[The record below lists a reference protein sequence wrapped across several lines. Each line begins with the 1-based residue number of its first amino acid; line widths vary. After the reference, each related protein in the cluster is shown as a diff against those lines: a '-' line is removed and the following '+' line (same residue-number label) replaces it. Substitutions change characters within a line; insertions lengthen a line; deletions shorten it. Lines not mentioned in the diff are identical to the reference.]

1 MLERGRGREREIEEA
16 ILMLRGEVMRVCE
29 RERERGRE
37 KGGGGVRFFGEKE
50 GLGLRVVRGG

>member
-1 MLERGRGREREIEEA
+1 
-16 ILMLRGEVMRVCE
+16 MLRGEVMRVCV